1 MSAITLSQEYQLTLP
16 EELHNDIRFP
26 PGTKF
31 EVLVYDGRI
40 SLIPIRPMS
49 EMRGRFNL
57 KDSEI
62 EREKE
67 DRL

>member
-1 MSAITLSQEYQLTLP
+1 MSAITLSQEFQLTLP
-16 EELHNDIRFP
+16 EELRNDKRFP

-62 EREKE
+62 ERDEE